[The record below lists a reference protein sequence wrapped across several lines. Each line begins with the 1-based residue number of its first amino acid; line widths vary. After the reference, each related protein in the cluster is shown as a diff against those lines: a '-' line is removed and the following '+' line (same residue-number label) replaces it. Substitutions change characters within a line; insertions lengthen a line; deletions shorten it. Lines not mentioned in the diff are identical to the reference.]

1 MCADGRWVIDDY
13 YEDYAKK
20 ECEEKGFKPGD
31 VVQEPAEPIG
41 YMSTTAAD
49 IIVKGAKESRTGIYK
64 AGGPTTFFGSDGVGP
79 FRGEMSS
86 TKKAMLAR
94 ENLTEEN
101 WMAACAYSVW
111 ECNDELR
118 AEREGRVV
126 AGAGVEE
133 TRHTFGPGER
143 WSTTIYTAA
152 ATPAEGATKG
162 DDMDT
167 ALKKED
173 EAMAFDWDSAD
184 EAAATQAKASLAARQ
199 AALYKP
205 RAAYEVHTGQVHCE
219 CQSMPLNLVSNL
231 FSSDPQDKQ
240 PTQLR
245 WEHITEDK
253 HMYVVGGT
261 SKVGTTAWGIAYIDY
276 IMEGEDVAAVEAKK
290 FEEMRKL
297 VEEAERDGPSRMVF
311 T

>member
-1 MCADGRWVIDDY
+1 MVACLHGYTDGRWVVDDY

-20 ECEEKGFKPGD
+20 ECEEKGFKPGE

-41 YMSTTAAD
+41 YTSTTAAD
-49 IIVKGAKESRTGIYK
+49 ILVKGAKESRTGIYK

-118 AEREGRVV
+118 TEREGRVV

-133 TRHTFGPGER
+133 ARHVFGPR
-143 WSTTIYTAA
+143 DQWSTTIFTAA
-152 ATPAEGATKG
+152 AAPAEGAPKA
-162 DDMDT
+162 DDVDV
-167 ALKKED
+167 ALKRED
-173 EAMAFDWDSAD
+173 EAMVFDGDSAD
-184 EAAATQAKASLAARQ
+184 EAAAAQAKASLVARQ

-205 RAAYEVHTGQVHCE
+205 RAVYEVHTGQPHCE
-219 CQSMPLNLVSNL
+219 WPI
-231 FSSDPQDKQ
+231 
-240 PTQLR
+240 
-245 WEHITEDK
+245 ITLL
-253 HMYVVGGT
+253 
-261 SKVGTTAWGIAYIDY
+261 I
-276 IMEGEDVAAVEAKK
+276 
-290 FEEMRKL
+290 
-297 VEEAERDGPSRMVF
+297 
-311 T
+311 

>member
-1 MCADGRWVIDDY
+1 MYIDGRWVIDDY
-13 YEDYAKK
+13 YEDFALK

-49 IIVKGAKESRTGIYK
+49 ILVKGAKESRTGIYK

-126 AGAGVEE
+126 AGARVEE
-133 TRHTFGPGER
+133 IRFRFGPGDR
-143 WSTTIYTAA
+143 WGTTIYTAA
-152 ATPAEGATKG
+152 ATPAEGPTKG
-162 DDMDT
+162 DD
-167 ALKKED
+167 KKED

-184 EAAATQAKASLAARQ
+184 EAAAAQAKASLAARQ

-205 RAAYEVHTGQVHCE
+205 RATYEVHTGQLHCE
-219 CQSMPLNLVSNL
+219 DRSP
-231 FSSDPQDKQ
+231 SS
-240 PTQLR
+240 
-245 WEHITEDK
+245 
-253 HMYVVGGT
+253 
-261 SKVGTTAWGIAYIDY
+261 
-276 IMEGEDVAAVEAKK
+276 
-290 FEEMRKL
+290 
-297 VEEAERDGPSRMVF
+297 
-311 T
+311 

>member
-1 MCADGRWVIDDY
+1 VDDY

-41 YMSTTAAD
+41 YTSTTAAD

-111 ECNDELR
+111 ESNDELR
-118 AEREGRVV
+118 VEREGRVV

-133 TRHTFGPGER
+133 ARYTFGPGDQ
-143 WSTTIYTAA
+143 WSTTIYTPA
-152 ATPAEGATKG
+152 ATPAEGAAKA
-162 DDMDT
+162 DDLDA
-167 ALKKED
+167 ALRRED
-173 EAMAFDWDSAD
+173 ETMAFEGDSAD
-184 EAAATQAKASLAARQ
+184 EAAAAQAKASLAARQ

-205 RAAYEVHTGQVHCE
+205 RAVFEVHTGQLHCE
-219 CQSMPLNLVSNL
+219 WPTSILLLWLLIQSL
-231 FSSDPQDKQ
+231 
-240 PTQLR
+240 
-245 WEHITEDK
+245 
-253 HMYVVGGT
+253 
-261 SKVGTTAWGIAYIDY
+261 
-276 IMEGEDVAAVEAKK
+276 
-290 FEEMRKL
+290 
-297 VEEAERDGPSRMVF
+297 
-311 T
+311 

>member
-1 MCADGRWVIDDY
+1 MDDY

-41 YMSTTAAD
+41 YTSTTAAD

-111 ECNDELR
+111 ESNDELR
-118 AEREGRVV
+118 VEREGRVV

-133 TRHTFGPGER
+133 ARYTFGPGDQ
-143 WSTTIYTAA
+143 WSTTIYTPA
-152 ATPAEGATKG
+152 ATPVEGATKA
-162 DDMDT
+162 DDLDVT
-167 ALKKED
+167 LRRED
-173 EAMAFDWDSAD
+173 EAMAFEGDSAD
-184 EAAATQAKASLAARQ
+184 EAAAAQAKASLAARQ

-205 RAAYEVHTGQVHCE
+205 RAVYEVHTGQLHCE
-219 CQSMPLNLVSNL
+219 
-231 FSSDPQDKQ
+231 
-240 PTQLR
+240 
-245 WEHITEDK
+245 
-253 HMYVVGGT
+253 
-261 SKVGTTAWGIAYIDY
+261 
-276 IMEGEDVAAVEAKK
+276 
-290 FEEMRKL
+290 
-297 VEEAERDGPSRMVF
+297 
-311 T
+311 